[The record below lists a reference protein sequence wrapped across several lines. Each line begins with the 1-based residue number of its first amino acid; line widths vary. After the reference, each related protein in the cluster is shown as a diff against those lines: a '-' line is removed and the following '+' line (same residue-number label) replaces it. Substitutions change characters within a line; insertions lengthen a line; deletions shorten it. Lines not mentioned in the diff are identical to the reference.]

1 MRGLDLLLNDVL
13 HLSDD
18 DIENS
23 KIEFNMQAGSGDNHL
38 SIGGLNTQKKN
49 LQELVRIVLIG
60 VGMVNKEISILD
72 SGYLVLRECPMMSG
86 Y

>member
-1 MRGLDLLLNDVL
+1 MMTSKTVKLNLICKLEV
-13 HLSDD
+13 
-18 DIENS
+18 E
-23 KIEFNMQAGSGDNHL
+23 DNHL
-38 SIGGLNTQKKN
+38 SIGGLNTQKKKN
-49 LQELVRIVLIG
+49 PQELVRIVLIG

>member
-1 MRGLDLLLNDVL
+1 M
-13 HLSDD
+13 
-18 DIENS
+18 E
-23 KIEFNMQAGSGDNHL
+23 DNHL
-38 SIGGLNTQKKN
+38 SIGGLNTHKEKN
-49 LQELVRIVLIG
+49 PQELVRIVLIG